1 MVLTGGFMMRVK
13 NPHHEEY
20 DVVQYKLR
28 LRMSLV
34 AELKEN
40 FLLTGQI
47 NNMTIT
53 VEDMKAFY
61 FEKQED
67 IRTMEDI

>member
-1 MVLTGGFMMRVK
+1 MRVK

>member
-1 MVLTGGFMMRVK
+1 MRVK

-20 DVVQYKLR
+20 DFVQYKLR